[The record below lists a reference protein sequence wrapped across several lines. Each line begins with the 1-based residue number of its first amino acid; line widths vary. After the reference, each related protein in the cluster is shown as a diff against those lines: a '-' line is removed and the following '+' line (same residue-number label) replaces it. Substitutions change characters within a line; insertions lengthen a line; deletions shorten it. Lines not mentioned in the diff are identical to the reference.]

1 MQLYYTYQVRII
13 EPPVSVVI
21 KRRNNQP
28 LAFSINANLDET
40 LRLVCVVSGGKLK
53 IFMNILLVLKIFQF
67 QIQL

>member
-1 MQLYYTYQVRII
+1 MYLYYIHQVRII

-53 IFMNILLVLKIFQF
+53 IFMNILLVLGTVNF
-67 QIQL
+67 